1 MFEKTSCLPFSYFAN
16 KKVMKKPDHV
26 LTRFEMPGVLID
38 LPKKFRDDPPCQHAW
53 VVRISK
59 VDMSC

>member
-1 MFEKTSCLPFSYFAN
+1 
-16 KKVMKKPDHV
+16 MKKPDHV